1 MPQRKP
7 SKQDRKPPQSMS
19 SHGSSPSPSMEFA
32 LRLGSHSD
40 ARRVPNAV
48 LGTIVFVAAEIMFF
62 AALIS
67 AHTIARASTME
78 GMWPPPG
85 QPRLPLE
92 RTAIN
97 TAALLLSGVLLWL
110 AKRAMRSA
118 PKVARRYLEGSI
130 LLGIAFVSLQ
140 GVEWARLLRQGLTLT
155 SSAAGSFFYLI
166 VGTHA
171 LHAVAAIGFLVWVYF
186 RLCRGSLRP
195 EVFTATQVFWY
206 FVVALWPI
214 IYLRV
219 YL

>member
-1 MPQRKP
+1 M
-7 SKQDRKPPQSMS
+7 
-19 SHGSSPSPSMEFA
+19 SSPSDGPIQSRDGICLAPRKESEA
-32 LRLGSHSD
+32 PH
-40 ARRVPNAV
+40 VPNSV
-48 LGTIVFVAAEIMFF
+48 LGTIVFVVAEIMFF

-67 AHTIARASTME
+67 AHTTARASAME
-78 GMWPPPG
+78 ECGRPG
-85 QPRLPLE
+85 QPRLPVE

-110 AKRAMRSA
+110 ANRAMRSA

-130 LLGIAFVSLQ
+130 VLGIAFVSLQ

-186 RLCRGSLRP
+186 RLRRGSLNP
-195 EVFTATQVFWY
+195 QIFTATQVFWY